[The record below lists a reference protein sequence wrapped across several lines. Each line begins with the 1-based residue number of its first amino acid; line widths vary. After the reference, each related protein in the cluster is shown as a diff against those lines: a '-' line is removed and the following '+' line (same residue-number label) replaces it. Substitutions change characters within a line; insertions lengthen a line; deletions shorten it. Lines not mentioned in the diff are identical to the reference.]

1 MRTTKTLLF
10 VLTLLFLTTLAES
23 AVTKV
28 QPVNY
33 KDWLIN
39 MAINDGYKTVDNYV
53 RNTFW
58 YYLRGSTLLDYRVK
72 VTPTHLN
79 YQIIYMAAGGIFLIN
94 TGLDK
99 FLWEIKLNNLVKI
112 NAEIAKYY

>member
-1 MRTTKTLLF
+1 MHSTKTIIF
-10 VLTLLFLTTLAES
+10 AISLLFLISLSEC
-23 AVTKV
+23 AVAKV

-58 YYLRGSTLLDYRVK
+58 YYLRGSTLLDYRVA

-94 TGLDK
+94 SGLDK
-99 FLWEIKLNNLVKI
+99 FLWEIKLNNLVRI
-112 NAEIAKYY
+112 NAEIIKYY